1 MGLSEELDKRKCS
14 MRKIKKQK
22 LESKAKIRRRLYRL
36 WSQKVMLLNGNAC
49 AVTGT
54 KNGEIIDG
62 KPAILD
68 GHHLENRITCQ
79 ALRFDALNGIAL
91 NKRSHKFGRNS
102 AHKGPIW
109 FAEWL
114 RTHRPLQYAYVLA
127 HRNDPIDLEN
137 REVLYAIEEKLKA
150 PPTDS
155 ELLVL
160 NLPRQPVETE
170 TKLLSTQQTCCTA
183 G

>member
-1 MGLSEELDKRKCS
+1 

-54 KNGEIIDG
+54 KNGEVIDG

-109 FAEWL
+109 FGEWL
-114 RTHRPLQYAYVLA
+114 RTHRPLQYAYVLT
-127 HRNDPIDLEN
+127 HRHDPIDLED
-137 REVLYAIEEKLKA
+137 RDVLYAIEAKLKA
-150 PPTDS
+150 PPTPE
-155 ELLVL
+155 ELEILGIVKPPI
-160 NLPRQPVETE
+160 NINT
-170 TKLLSTQQTCCTA
+170 
-183 G
+183 